1 MVEQTISLFV
11 RCWIVPSIFQ
21 NQSYIGWL
29 VHKYVFPFC
38 SCLFHSVACFLC
50 WAEEFQLNT
59 SSQYWCWDSGLGC
72 CLGAHCPLLDAWFQS
87 WLHLWFQL
95 PDHAHSGRTG
105 SRWGLQYSGSRF
117 PHGSSYQGLVL
128 GFSLSQWSWCGNL
141 GREWADSLSP
151 ALFQS
156 IYQVNF

>member
-50 WAEEFQLNT
+50 GAEKFQLHT
-59 SSQYWCWDSGLGC
+59 ISQYWCWDGGLGC
-72 CLGAHCPLLDAWFQS
+72 CLGAPCPLLGCMIPILAS
-87 WLHLWFQL
+87 LV
-95 PDHAHSGRTG
+95 RTG

-117 PHGSSYQGLVL
+117 PHGSSYRGLVL

-151 ALFQS
+151 APFQS
-156 IYQVNF
+156 ICQVNFKKYFKSM

>member
-59 SSQYWCWDSGLGC
+59 SSQYWFWDSGLGC
-72 CLGAHCPLLDAWFQS
+72 CLGAPCPLLGCMIPILASLVIPAS
-87 WLHLWFQL
+87 WSC
-95 PDHAHSGRTG
+95 A
-105 SRWGLQYSGSRF
+105 SREDRQQVRA
-117 PHGSSYQGLVL
+117 PVL
-128 GFSLSQWSWCGNL
+128 GFSLPTREFLSGPSSWLQSVPMELMWKFGK
-141 GREWADSLSP
+141 RMSRFSSSSSLS
-151 ALFQS
+151 
-156 IYQVNF
+156 IYLSGKF